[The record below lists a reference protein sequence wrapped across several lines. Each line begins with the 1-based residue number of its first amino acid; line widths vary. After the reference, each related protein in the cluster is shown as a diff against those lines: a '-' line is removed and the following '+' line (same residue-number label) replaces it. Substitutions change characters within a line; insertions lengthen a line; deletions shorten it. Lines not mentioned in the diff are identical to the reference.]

1 MKMIVHVF
9 ENPSQVAQA
18 AAAIF
23 AAQILTKPD
32 SVLGLATGSTP
43 IDTYQELI
51 RLHKAG
57 ILDFSKAT
65 SFNLDEYVGL
75 HRDHDQSYDLF
86 MRRQLFDHINLKAFH
101 LPSGVAPDMDQ
112 ECLTYEAKI
121 RAAGGID
128 LQLLGIGNNGHIG
141 FNEPADSFVYNT
153 NITKLADSTIK
164 ANRRFFASEN
174 DVPTT
179 AISMGIGTIMEAQSI
194 LLLAMGEGKAE
205 AIRQMVEGPI
215 SPRLPASILRGH
227 PRVTVLLDRAA
238 GSKLSR

>member
-1 MKMIVHVF
+1 MIVHVF

-23 AAQILTKPD
+23 AAQILKKPD

-43 IDTYQELI
+43 VDTYRELI
-51 RLHKAG
+51 RLHQAG
-57 ILDFSKAT
+57 ILDFSQAT

-75 HRDHDQSYDLF
+75 HRDHQQSYDRF
-86 MRRQLFDHINLKAFH
+86 MRDQLFDHVNIKAYH
-101 LPSGVAPDMDQ
+101 LPSGVAPDMDR
-112 ECLTYEAKI
+112 ECLDYERKI

-164 ANRRFFASEN
+164 ANRRFFASEA
-174 DVPTT
+174 DVPKT
-179 AISMGIGTIMEAQSI
+179 AISMGIGTIMEAKAI
-194 LLLAMGEGKAE
+194 LLLAMGEGKAD
-205 AIRQMVEGPI
+205 AIRDMVEGPI

-227 PRVTVLLDRAA
+227 REVTVLLDRAA
-238 GSKLSR
+238 ASKLSR